1 METVATIDDPDDAPT
16 EITQAEGFASGD
28 GSDKK
33 EARSKARFEESGL
46 DDEGGPSVVT
56 DIHRSKIPA
65 NDPRLKME
73 RPRSRTLRPGPVVA
87 LAVATGGVV
96 VVALC
101 AAMIPTAAPQEAAN
115 KGAPS
120 DQEVTLAGAVPLPD
134 MFQRERPEPVSP
146 APPARA
152 TSRPLADPESPSSE
166 PSTERARAVDARK
179 TRYEGFMRARGAG
192 IFAATE
198 ESAPDEPAPRTGAPV
213 VPDPLREGSKV
224 PPAQSLPPP
233 GQLPDANL
241 QERKNDF
248 LVKAGLGGSEYLQ
261 KGVTMPRSPYELKAG
276 TVIPTVLITGINSD
290 LPGQI
295 VGQVRENVYDTVSGN
310 YLLVPQG
317 SRVIAAY
324 DSMVAWGQERV
335 LVCWNRIIRP
345 DGSSIVLDCMPGV
358 DLGGYAGFADE
369 VDNHWWRII
378 SGAVFSSLLAA
389 AAQSTQ
395 GNVTGFQPS
404 LAQNW
409 AAGAAGQISQTGQQL
424 TAKNIQIQPTI
435 TVRPGFSVNVLVS
448 KDIVLPPYSL

>member
-1 METVATIDDPDDAPT
+1 METVETIDDPDDAPT

-33 EARSKARFEESGL
+33 EARAKASFEEASL

-56 DIHRSKIPA
+56 DIHRSRIPA
-65 NDPRLKME
+65 DDPRLKME

-87 LAVATGGVV
+87 LAVATGGVI

-101 AAMIPTAAPQEAAN
+101 AAMIPSAAPQDAAN
-115 KGAPS
+115 KGTAS

-134 MFQRERPEPVSP
+134 MFQRERPETASTAP
-146 APPARA
+146 APPSRA

-166 PSTERARAVDARK
+166 PNTERGRALDARK
-179 TRYEGFMRARGAG
+179 SRYEGFMRARGAG
-192 IFAATE
+192 IFAAAE
-198 ESAPDEPAPRTGAPV
+198 ESAPDEPAPRAGAPV
-213 VPDPLREGSKV
+213 VPDPLREGAKV
-224 PPAQSLPPP
+224 QSAPAPPLP
-233 GQLPDANL
+233 GQLPDANM

-261 KGVTMPRSPYELKAG
+261 KAVTMPRSPYELKAG

-378 SGAVFSSLLAA
+378 S
-389 AAQSTQ
+389 
-395 GNVTGFQPS
+395 
-404 LAQNW
+404 
-409 AAGAAGQISQTGQQL
+409 
-424 TAKNIQIQPTI
+424 
-435 TVRPGFSVNVLVS
+435 
-448 KDIVLPPYSL
+448 